1 MGSWKE
7 IVAFSDLRDRWTKP
21 VVLRL
26 EYTVEL
32 WGLLK
37 SVFIK
42 TQIAGGSL
50 IQ

>member
-32 WGLLK
+32 WI
-37 SVFIK
+37 IK
-42 TQIAGGSL
+42 ICVY
-50 IQ
+50 